1 MLNLDMLKG
10 FVSLKLLKEWV
21 LDRIGERTSLD
32 GTVIIAVCGGYLLLG
47 GLIDLVAWGGLLY
60 GAWTLWKAEVK

>member
-10 FVSLKLLKEWV
+10 FVNIGKDWV
-21 LDRIGERTSLD
+21 LERLGERTSWD
-32 GTVIIAVCGGYLLLG
+32 GGVIIAVCGGYLLLG

-60 GAWTLWKAEVK
+60 GAWTLWKSENV

>member
-10 FVSLKLLKEWV
+10 FVNIGKDWV
-21 LDRIGERTSLD
+21 LERLGERTSWD
-32 GTVIIAVCGGYLLLG
+32 GGVIIAVCGCYLMLG

-60 GAWTLWKAEVK
+60 GAWTLWKSENV